1 VLTGALPRCVIAS
14 TTAPLARFCPIAAG
28 NSWLASCLSDLGFDA
43 SCIERVVPPGTCV
56 GQFDI
61 RPADAAR
68 LRRARASVFFDFQ
81 QSLAQR
87 LTGSVLADAPL
98 LIAPRGGLCV
108 PSTYGE
114 AAHELAAA
122 LSRREPG
129 TSSVFMQRLGAL
141 DERLRGLERDIRGR
155 MAATGWQQRPVVA
168 SVHQAAFC
176 RWLGLDVA
184 ATLPPA
190 DSATPADVQDVLAR
204 ARQAHAAAVVANEE
218 EGTQAARS
226 VADALGVP
234 VVVLHNFPALT
245 REEPD
250 FEALVRSNVA
260 RLAAVAK
267 GEHP

>member
-1 VLTGALPRCVIAS
+1 MGAAPQRAFAATS
-14 TTAPLARFCPIAAG
+14 APLARLCPIAAG
-28 NSWLASCLSDLGFDA
+28 NSWLASCLSDLGFEP

-61 RPADAAR
+61 RPGDAAR

-87 LTGSVLADAPL
+87 LTGSVLVEAPV

-108 PSTYGE
+108 PSTYG
-114 AAHELAAA
+114 AAARELAAA
-122 LSRREPG
+122 LSTREPD
-129 TSSVFMQRLGAL
+129 TSSVFMQRLGRL
-141 DERLRGLERDIRGR
+141 DERLRGLEHDMRARI
-155 MAATGWQQRPVVA
+155 AATGWQGRPVVA

-190 DSATPADVQDVLAR
+190 DSATPAEVQDVLAR
-204 ARQAHAAAVVANEE
+204 ARQAHAVAVVANEE

-250 FEALVRSNVA
+250 FEALVRGNVA
-260 RLAAVAK
+260 RLAHASK
-267 GEHP
+267 GERP